1 MRKIF
6 LLSSFLFLLLAAI
19 LIEKHSAWIWLLLLL
34 LPLILLGLYDIFQKK
49 HAILRNFPVIGH
61 LRYFFELISP
71 EIQQYFIERN
81 TDGKPYSRHERS
93 LAYQRAKGEIDTRPF
108 GTQYELNKSHYE
120 GLRHSIFPLRKE
132 EVKEMPRIT
141 FGSERCAQP
150 YSASILNVSAMSFGA
165 LSNRAVEALSRGAAL
180 GNFYA
185 NTGEGGLSQY
195 HLAGGGDLVWQIGTA
210 YFGCRDKQGNFD
222 PGKFK
227 KAAAHPQVKMIELKL
242 SQGAKPG
249 HGGVLPASKNTP
261 EIARIRGVE
270 PHTTILSPPGHTA
283 FNDIEGLLSFIARLR
298 ELSGGKPVGFKLC
311 IGRTDEFDEICS
323 SMAASGHMP
332 DFITIDGAEGGTG
345 AAPAEFSDSVGI
357 PVEPAVIFAHQT
369 LVRHGVRGKLR
380 LIASGKVLTAHR
392 MLKLIALGADTC
404 NAARAFMFS
413 IGCIQA
419 LRCNMNTCP
428 TGVATQDKKLTKG
441 LDVKSKAVRAANF
454 HHNTLETARELM
466 AAIGVS
472 CIEEVE
478 IDHFIKGDEFESMTR
493 RYFPD
498 SLIPYER
505 KWHKSENERKNG

>member
-1 MRKIF
+1 MRKIY
-6 LLSSFLFLLLAAI
+6 LLSSI
-19 LIEKHSAWIWLLLLL
+19 
-34 LPLILLGLYDIFQKK
+34 LILLFIAFLVRLDRAWLWLFIPVLLIFFVGVYDIFQKK

-61 LRYFFELISP
+61 LRYFFEFISP

-81 TDGKPYSRHERS
+81 TDGRPYSRHERA

-108 GTQYELNKSHYE
+108 GTQYDINNNHYE

-132 EVKEMPRIT
+132 QVEDMPRIT
-141 FGSERCAQP
+141 FGSGRCAQP

-165 LSNRAVEALSRGAAL
+165 LSHRAVEALSRGAAL
-180 GNFYA
+180 GNFYV
-185 NTGEGGLSQY
+185 NSGEGGLSQY

-210 YFGCRDKQGNFD
+210 YFGCRDEKGNFD
-222 PGKFK
+222 PEKFK
-227 KAAAHPQVKMIELKL
+227 KAAAHPQVKMIEIKL

-261 EIARIRGVE
+261 AIARIRGVQ
-270 PHTTILSPPGHTA
+270 PHTTVISPPGHTA
-283 FNDIEGLLSFIARLR
+283 FSDVGGLLDFVQRLR

-311 IGRTDEFDEICS
+311 IGRTDEFDELCRQ
-323 SMAASGHMP
+323 MAAGDSIP

-345 AAPAEFSDSVGI
+345 AAPAEFSDFVGI
-357 PVEPAVIFAHQT
+357 PIEPAIIFAHKT
-369 LVRHGVRGKLR
+369 LLQHGVRDQLR

-419 LRCNMNTCP
+419 LRCNLNTCP
-428 TGVATQDKKLTKG
+428 TGVATQKEALIKGMNVADK
-441 LDVKSKAVRAANF
+441 AIRAANF
-454 HHNTLETARELM
+454 HRNTLETARELM
-466 AAIGVS
+466 AAVGAS

-478 IDHFIKGDEFESMTR
+478 IKHFIKGDEFESMTE

-505 KWHKSENERKNG
+505 KWDKKKS

>member
-6 LLSSFLFLLLAAI
+6 LLSSFLILLFIAL
-19 LIEKHSAWIWLLLLL
+19 LVQSDRDWIWLLLPV

-61 LRYFFELISP
+61 LRYFFEFISP

-81 TDGKPYSRHERS
+81 TDGRPYSRHERS
-93 LAYQRAKGEIDTRPF
+93 LAYQRAKGEVDTRPF
-108 GTQYELNKSHYE
+108 GTQNELNNSHYE

-132 EVKEMPRIT
+132 QVKEMPRIT
-141 FGSERCAQP
+141 FGAGRCAQP

-165 LSNRAVEALSRGAAL
+165 LSHRAVEALSRGAAL
-180 GNFYA
+180 GNFYV

-210 YFGCRDKQGNFD
+210 YFGCRDGEGNFD
-222 PGKFK
+222 PEKFR
-227 KAAAHPQVKMIELKL
+227 KAAARPEVKMIEIKL

-261 EIARIRGVE
+261 EIARIRGVAA
-270 PHTTILSPPGHTA
+270 HTTIISPPGHTA
-283 FNDIEGLLSFIARLR
+283 FSDVEGLLAFVERLR

-311 IGRTDEFDEICS
+311 IGRTEEFDEICRR
-323 SMAASGHMP
+323 MAAGGPIP

-357 PVEPAVIFAHQT
+357 PVEPALIFAHKT
-369 LVRHGVRGKLR
+369 LSLHGVRDKVR

-419 LRCNMNTCP
+419 LRCNVNTCP
-428 TGVATQDKKLTKG
+428 TGVATQNEDLIKG
-441 LDVKSKAVRAANF
+441 LDVAGKSVRAANF
-454 HHNTLETARELM
+454 HRSTLETARELM

-472 CIEEVE
+472 CIEDVEVG
-478 IDHFIKGDEFESMTR
+478 HFIKGDEFESMTE

-505 KWHKSENERKNG
+505 KWNENKN